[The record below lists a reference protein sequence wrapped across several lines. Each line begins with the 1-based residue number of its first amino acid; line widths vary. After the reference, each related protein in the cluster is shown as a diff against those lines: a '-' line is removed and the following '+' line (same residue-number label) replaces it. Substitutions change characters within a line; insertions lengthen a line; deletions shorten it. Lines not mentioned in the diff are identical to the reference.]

1 MLEEIRNT
9 QQTYEDA
16 GTKPR
21 LTGNHARQTVDHT
34 PHAET
39 DIVGLIRSKKGGGV
53 RISSA
58 AKEVKP
64 PQGLMN
70 HGVVWNLDPKFQ
82 CWCNTSVSEDAMQC

>member
-39 DIVGLIRSKKGGGV
+39 DIVGLIRSKKAVGFASLAQP
-53 RISSA
+53 RRSS
-58 AKEVKP
+58 P
-64 PQGLMN
+64 PKG
-70 HGVVWNLDPKFQ
+70 
-82 CWCNTSVSEDAMQC
+82 